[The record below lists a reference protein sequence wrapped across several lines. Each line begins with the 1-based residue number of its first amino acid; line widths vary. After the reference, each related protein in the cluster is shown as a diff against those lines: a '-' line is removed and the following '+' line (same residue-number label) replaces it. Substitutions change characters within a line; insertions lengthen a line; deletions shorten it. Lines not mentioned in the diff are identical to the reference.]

1 MEISKKSLDIYI
13 GYKFLIAL
21 IYELHVLVNS
31 VHLASSFLWW
41 SMTFVVVA
49 IIRPLNKEGNLSAI
63 LPRFRK
69 IVLFVSTISIVSGLI
84 LFGINNNYRYYEL
97 LYTFGGNMVFISGV
111 LSLFVYYNVLMGS
124 KKRSITVISKK
135 IKGFNGRIPIMLF
148 SMLTVS
154 LILMILVSK
163 VFL

>member
-1 MEISKKSLDIYI
+1 MESKKSLDIYI

-21 IYELHVLVNS
+21 IYELQILINS

-49 IIRPLNKEGNLSAI
+49 IIRPLNKKGNLSVI

-69 IVLFVSTISIVSGLI
+69 IVLCVSTVSIVSGLV

-97 LYTFGGNMVFISGV
+97 LYTFGGNTIFISGV
-111 LSLFVYYNVLMGS
+111 LSLFVYYNVLSGGR
-124 KKRSITVISKK
+124 KRSITVITKK

-148 SMLTVS
+148 SMLTLS
-154 LILMILVSK
+154 LILMILISK

>member
-1 MEISKKSLDIYI
+1 MEGSKKSLEIYI

-21 IYELHVLVNS
+21 IYESQILVDG

-49 IIRPLNKEGNLSAI
+49 IIRPLNKKGNLSVI

-97 LYTFGGNMVFISGV
+97 FYTSGGNAVFISGI
-111 LSLFVYYNVLMGS
+111 LSLFVYYNVLSGG

-135 IKGFNGRIPIMLF
+135 IKGFNDQIPLMLF
-148 SMLTVS
+148 SMLTISIIV
-154 LILMILVSK
+154 MILASNV
-163 VFL
+163 LL